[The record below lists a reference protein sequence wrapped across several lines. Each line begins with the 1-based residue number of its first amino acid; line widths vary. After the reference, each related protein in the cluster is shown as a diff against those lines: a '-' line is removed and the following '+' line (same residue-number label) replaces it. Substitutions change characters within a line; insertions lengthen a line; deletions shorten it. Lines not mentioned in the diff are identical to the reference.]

1 MKIDLF
7 NTNEFIDLNKLKE
20 VTSPVLFQRGQVPHP
35 EGLVSNQIFGV
46 TVQSR
51 KSTFAYV
58 DLHGHFFHPHVYKA
72 IKRMFRNIEKLISG
86 SQAYTINEEGILVAD
101 KNGETGLEF
110 VYNNWEKINW
120 EKSDVTGMRNER
132 VDLLRNFK
140 KDEIFTRYLIIIP
153 PFYRDIKSSSGGGG
167 ETGDLNRLYA
177 NAIRYSSMLKEKDLF
192 DFQFNQTNLNMQ
204 ELLVSIYDF
213 FKTKLEKKTG
223 MLRRYLLGK
232 NVDYCTRSVITAP
245 QFHANSPSDLLV
257 DFRHA
262 AIPIAQVCSLC
273 HPYIIK
279 WVKDFF
285 DREVFSVKDSMMA
298 YDPINDEGKIIRLD
312 RPESVF
318 TDKWIKKMIDTF
330 IRDPGSR
337 FNTIELPVIN
347 TKQKYYMQFNG
358 RRLDV
363 TNKSELSEIA
373 YRPLT
378 WTDILYRASVDV
390 TKDKHCLVTRYPLL
404 DEFGIFIARIRVSS
418 TTKTTPIS
426 IGPNLYKWYPVIEFD
441 IPEEKVATKFVDSL
455 QFSNSYLPGLDRKTI
470 NTVETLINSFNCWK
484 LLLSHQYQ
492 CVTI

>member
-7 NTNEFIDLNKLKE
+7 STEEFIDLNKLKE
-20 VTSPVLFQRGQVPHP
+20 VTSPVLFQRGDIPHP
-35 EGLVSNQIFGV
+35 DGLVSNQIFGV

-86 SQAYTINEEGILVAD
+86 TQYYTINDEGILTLD
-101 KNGETGLEF
+101 QNGETGIEF
-110 VYNNWEKINW
+110 VYENWEKINW
-120 EKSDVTGMRNER
+120 EKSDISGMRNER

-140 KDEIFTRYLIIIP
+140 KEEIFTRYLIIIP
-153 PFYRDIKSSSGGGG
+153 PFYRDIKSSSSGGG
-167 ETGDLNRLYA
+167 ETGELNNLYA
-177 NAIRYSSMLKEKDLF
+177 NAIRYASMLKERDMF

-204 ELLVSIYDF
+204 ELLVSIYDY
-213 FKTKLEKKTG
+213 FKTKLEKKSG

-245 QFHANSPSDLLV
+245 NFHASNPDELLV

-273 HPYIIK
+273 NPYIVK

-285 DREVFSVKDSMMA
+285 DRELFSNKDSVLV
-298 YDPINDEGKIIRLD
+298 YDPVSDTATQAHLD
-312 RPESVF
+312 KPESVF

-330 IRDPGSR
+330 IRDPESR
-337 FNTIELPVIN
+337 FNTIEVPVVN
-347 TKQKYYMQFNG
+347 SKQKYYMNFTG
-358 RRLDV
+358 RRFDV
-363 TNKSELSEIA
+363 TNKSEISELA
-373 YRPLT
+373 YRELT
-378 WTDILYRASVDV
+378 WTDILYQASVDV

-418 TTKTTPIS
+418 TTKTMPVT
-426 IGPNLYKWYPVIEFD
+426 IGGTLYKWYPVIEFD
-441 IPEEKVATKFVDSL
+441 VPEEKMATKFVDSL
-455 QFSNSYLPGLDRKTI
+455 QFSNSYLPGLDGDLT
-470 NTVETLINSFNCWK
+470 THLIALNLFNCWNNLLGHSYNK
-484 LLLSHQYQ
+484 L
-492 CVTI
+492 

>member
-7 NTNEFIDLNKLKE
+7 NTKEFIELNKLRE
-20 VTSPVLFQRGQVPHP
+20 VTSPVLFQRGDIPHP

-86 SQAYTINEEGILVAD
+86 EQTYTINENGILVLD
-101 KNGETGLEF
+101 KNGETGIEF

-120 EKSDVTGMRNER
+120 AKSDIAGMRNER
-132 VDLLRNFK
+132 VDLLTNFK

-153 PFYRDIKSSSGGGG
+153 PFYRDIKSSSSGG
-167 ETGDLNRLYA
+167 ETGELNKLYS
-177 NAIRYSSMLKEKDLF
+177 NAIRYASLLKEKDLF

-232 NVDYCTRSVITAP
+232 NVDFCTRSVITAP
-245 QFHANSPSDLLV
+245 QYHASTPDDLFV
-257 DFRHA
+257 DFKHA
-262 AIPIAQVCSLC
+262 AIPISQVCSLC
-273 HPYIIK
+273 NPYIIK

-285 DREVFSVKDSMMA
+285 DRELFSNKESILL
-298 YDPINDEGKIIRLD
+298 YDPIEDKAEQVRLD
-312 RPESVF
+312 RPESVI
-318 TDKWIKKMIDTF
+318 TDKWIKKMIDTY
-330 IRDPGSR
+330 IRDPESR
-337 FNTIELPVIN
+337 FNIIEIPVVN
-347 TKQKYYMQFNG
+347 SKKKYFMRFTG
-358 RRLDV
+358 RRLDT
-363 TNKSELSEIA
+363 TNKTEISELA

-378 WTDILYRASVDV
+378 WTDILYQASVDV

-404 DEFGIFIARIRVSS
+404 DEFGIFIAKIRVAS
-418 TTKTTPIS
+418 TTKTTPVY
-426 IGPNLYKWYPVIEFD
+426 IGSTLYRWYPVID
-441 IPEEKVATKFVDSL
+441 LNADKEKMATRFIDSL
-455 QFSNSYLPGLDRKTI
+455 QFSNSYLPGLDGD
-470 NTVETLINSFNCWK
+470 
-484 LLLSHQYQ
+484 
-492 CVTI
+492 